1 MLVRRGTIGEKGVL
15 IGGGRVGVAIRG
27 QEGEGMQATK
37 MIAAMAVV
45 MTTLMAGAVNAERS
59 SAFHA
64 CKRMNAAFVQSS
76 SFLPLASAPSK
87 RAGVQSLLNGP
98 RLARSLNVGVR
109 MSVNEIKLTPEL
121 QKIVQQFS
129 LVPDP
134 KLRYQQLLFFAGKL
148 GAMEEVHKVE
158 ANKVKGC
165 QSTVYVHATKDEEGK
180 IWYTGDSDSQLT
192 KGLCAMLVRGLSGNT
207 VQDILDVSPEFVK
220 EAGLS
225 VSLTPSRNN
234 GFLNMLNTM
243 KAQAKALA

>member
-1 MLVRRGTIGEKGVL
+1 
-15 IGGGRVGVAIRG
+15 
-27 QEGEGMQATK
+27 
-37 MIAAMAVV
+37 
-45 MTTLMAGAVNAERS
+45 
-59 SAFHA
+59 
-64 CKRMNAAFVQSS
+64 
-76 SFLPLASAPSK
+76 
-87 RAGVQSLLNGP
+87 
-98 RLARSLNVGVR
+98 
-109 MSVNEIKLTPEL
+109 MSVNEVKLTPEL

-134 KLRYQQLLFFAGKL
+134 KLRYQQLLFFAAKL

-158 ANKVKGC
+158 ENKVKGC

-207 VQDILDVSPEFVK
+207 VQDILEVSPEFVK